1 MTDFDL
7 ARALAREDLCRL
19 LAACHYQPESAFTEE
34 RIFDAMHDAA
44 QQIDPALGALAQRLA
59 AEFSND
65 GVETL
70 LVDYTKLFL
79 GPNRMLAAPHG
90 SVWLDESRSVMG
102 ESTAA
107 LEALYAEAGFEL
119 DEGFHSTPDH
129 IAAELEFLY
138 LLTFR
143 ENEARRADDPAAVAQ
158 ALSLRRRFL
167 DEHLGCWIAAFT
179 AAIQAGAQ
187 CAFYRTLAEL
197 TQSFVAREGAA
208 GRARLEGRN
217 P

>member
-7 ARALAREDLCRL
+7 ELALAREDFCRL
-19 LAACHYQPESAFTEE
+19 LAACHYQPESAFAAE
-34 RIFDAMHDAA
+34 RVFAAMAA
-44 QQIDPALGALAQRLA
+44 AAARIDPALGELAQRLGPA
-59 AEFSND
+59 FSED
-65 GVETL
+65 GVDAL

-79 GPNRMLAAPHG
+79 GPNRMLAAPFG

-119 DEGFHSTPDH
+119 DESFHSTPDH

-143 ENEARRADDPAAVAQ
+143 ENEARRADDPAAVAE
-158 ALSLRRRFL
+158 ARLLRRRFL
-167 DEHLGCWIAAFT
+167 DEHLGRWIGPFT
-179 AAIQAGAQ
+179 SAVSAGALS
-187 CAFYRTLAEL
+187 AFYRTLAEL
-197 TQSFVAREGAA
+197 TGRFVAREADGGKAK
-208 GRARLEGRN
+208 
-217 P
+217 